1 MASNHELKSG
11 ECINTLAHDYKLP
24 WEKIWNHPNNAELK
38 EKRKEPSVLKAG
50 DLLFIPDKA
59 QKSVSVA
66 TNKAHQ
72 FVMKSA
78 KTHLRL
84 RTPDETEI
92 QLNLGHLDPID
103 DVSGN

>member
-50 DLLFIPDKA
+50 DLPFIPDKA

-92 QLNLGHLDPID
+92 QLN
-103 DVSGN
+103 